1 VVEVGLA
8 DTVPPVGPNVRMLPL
23 VPLSVTLVAL
33 VAETVRVVELPLA
46 MVVGLALTV
55 TVGAPDPLPEVL
67 PVVTVIV
74 TLAEAVPPVPVAV
87 AV

>member
-1 VVEVGLA
+1 MVEVGAA
-8 DTVPPVGPNVRMLPL
+8 DTVPPVGPNVRTLPL

-46 MVVGLALTV
+46 MVVGLALSV
-55 TVGAPDPLPEVL
+55 TVGAPVVPP
-67 PVVTVIV
+67 PVVTVTV
-74 TLAEAVPPVPVAV
+74 TLAEDEPPDPVAV